1 MSKQAKGAPKLPE
14 WQEFQAALVYRAI
27 KEDDFR
33 KELLDDPTAA
43 VEKELGRIA
52 PGVQLKSHLKIKVVQ
67 QQPDELLIILP
78 PAGAALSE
86 ADLSNVSGGRAS
98 SDIVMTG
105 GGPGPN
111 STAFVFNLENV
122 RMA

>member
-1 MSKQAKGAPKLPE
+1 MTKKNPPKLPS

-33 KELLDDPTAA
+33 RELLTDPTAA

-52 PGVQLKSHLKIKVVQ
+52 PGAQLKSHFKLKVVQ
-67 QQPDELLIILP
+67 QQPDELLVILP
-78 PAGAALSE
+78 PGGASLSD
-86 ADLSNVSGGRAS
+86 ADLDNVSGGGRPM

-111 STAFVFNLENV
+111 SMPFVFKLDDT

>member
-1 MSKQAKGAPKLPE
+1 MTKKNAPKLPG

-27 KEDDFR
+27 KEDAFR
-33 KELLDDPTAA
+33 RELLADPTAA
-43 VEKELGRIA
+43 VAKELGRIA
-52 PGVQLKSHLKIKVVQ
+52 PGAELKSNFKVKVVQ

-78 PAGAALSE
+78 PAGAVLGE
-86 ADLSNVSGGRAS
+86 ADLDNVAGGRAS

-111 STAFVFNLENV
+111 SQPFVFKLENIS
-122 RMA
+122 RA

>member
-1 MSKQAKGAPKLPE
+1 MTKKNPPKLPG

-33 KELLDDPTAA
+33 RELLADPTAA
-43 VEKELGRIA
+43 VAKELGRIA
-52 PGVQLKSHLKIKVVQ
+52 PGAELKNRFKVKVVQ
-67 QQPDELLIILP
+67 QQPDELLVILP
-78 PAGAALSE
+78 PDGAALSD
-86 ADLSNVSGGRAS
+86 ADLDNVAGGIAK

-111 STAFVFNLENV
+111 STPFVFKLNDIK
-122 RMA
+122 MA

>member
-1 MSKQAKGAPKLPE
+1 MTKRNPPKLPG

-33 KELLDDPTAA
+33 RELMTDPTAA
-43 VEKELGRIA
+43 VLKELDRLA
-52 PGVQLKSHLKIKVVQ
+52 PGAQLKSNFKIKVVQ
-67 QQPDELLIILP
+67 QQPDELLVILP
-78 PAGAALSE
+78 PASLSD
-86 ADLSNVSGGRAS
+86 ADLDNVSGGGRPV

-105 GGPGPN
+105 GGPGPS
-111 STAFVFNLENV
+111 STPFVFKLDDT